1 MAKSDEKR
9 NIYWFSELGI
19 GDVPAVGGKNAS
31 LGEMFA
37 NLTGKGVM
45 VPDGYAVSAYA
56 YDDYVE
62 SSGVKSQIKS
72 ILEGLEVQNTS
83 DLESRGQKI
92 RDLINGTPLPGGLS
106 KDITAA
112 YDELSKRYGM
122 EVDTAVRS
130 SATAEDLPD
139 ASFAGQQDTYLN
151 VRGHDM
157 LLESCRA
164 CFASLFTARAIYY
177 REINDFDHFSVSLS
191 IAVQKM
197 VRSDLAA
204 AGVMFSIDTESG
216 FKDVVYITSG
226 YGLGENVVGGEINP
240 DEWYVHKPTLKE
252 GKKSIIYAHLDDKQ
266 QKMIYTDTGT
276 HGKGTANVPVPV
288 EEQEK
293 FSLDEEEVLKL
304 AQWATIIED
313 HYSEEAGYYKP
324 MDMEWAK
331 DGQTGDLFI
340 VQARPET
347 VVSRRDTGVIKRIV
361 LEKTGP
367 VLAEG
372 MAVGEYIGTGKAAV
386 IKSTENI
393 KDFKEGMVLVTE
405 MTDPD
410 WVPIMKIASA
420 IVTDT
425 GGRTC
430 HAAII
435 SREMGIPCVVGTGN
449 ASKNVTDGE
458 EITVSC
464 AGGAKGIIYKG
475 ILPYKEQEFRLADLK
490 MPSLPLYFHLSD
502 PDRAFPDARYPNAG
516 VGLLRIDE
524 VIRDEVKV
532 HPKACLEYPD
542 EDPQAIDAVSTGYP
556 DKKEYFVTKLAQ
568 SVARV
573 AAAVYPKPVRALLSD
588 ATSAEMRKLIGGS
601 VHPHTDGNPMLGT
614 RGAGRYTDFDY
625 DEAFA
630 LELQA
635 LARVRNEMGL
645 DNLSLILPACQTS
658 REVDDLMEA
667 LSSNGLERGNGNL
680 EMHLLCR
687 TPAQMLTLDQ
697 FADSVDGFLFNVG
710 DIARLAQGIDPVS
723 ILMADYFSETHPA
736 ALALV
741 ETGLDEAKRLGK
753 PAGLVNMSSGVQGVR
768 DFSAQPLM
776 KKADYAVIRSD
787 MVPDVREAFLDAEGK

>member
-1 MAKSDEKR
+1 MAKTDDKR
-9 NIYWFSELGI
+9 YIYWFSELGI

-37 NLTGKGVM
+37 NLTGKGVRI
-45 VPDGYAVSAYA
+45 PDGYAVSAYA
-56 YDDYVE
+56 YDYYVE
-62 SSGVKSQIKS
+62 SSGVKSQIAS
-72 ILEGLEVQNTS
+72 ILKGLEVQNTS
-83 DLESRGQKI
+83 DLESRGKEI
-92 RDLINGTPLPGGLS
+92 RDLINGTTLPADLQGE
-106 KDITAA
+106 ITAA

-151 VRGHDM
+151 VRGHEM

-164 CFASLFTARAIYY
+164 CFASLFTDRAIYY
-177 REINDFDHFSVSLS
+177 REVNAFDHFSVSLS

-216 FKDVVYITSG
+216 FRDVVFITSG
-226 YGLGENVVGGEINP
+226 YGLGENVVGGNINP
-240 DEWYVHKPTLKE
+240 DEWYVHKPTLKV
-252 GKKSIIYAHLDDKQ
+252 GKKSIIYAHLDDKN
-266 QKMIYTDTGT
+266 QKMIYTESGT
-276 HGKGTANVPVPV
+276 HGKGTENVPVPV

-293 FSLDEEEVLKL
+293 FSLNEEEVLKL
-304 AQWATIIED
+304 AQWAAIIED

-347 VVSRRDTGVIKRIV
+347 VVSRRDTGVIKRTV

-372 MAVGEYIGTGKAAV
+372 MAVGEMIGTGQAAV
-386 IKSTENI
+386 IKSAENI
-393 KDFKEGMVLVTE
+393 KDFKAGMVLVTE
-405 MTDPD
+405 ITDPD

-420 IVTDT
+420 IVTDI

-435 SREMGIPCVVGTGN
+435 SREMGIPCVVGTGDG
-449 ASKNVTDGE
+449 SKNIPNGE

-464 AGGAKGIIYKG
+464 AGGAKGVIYKG
-475 ILPYKEQEFRLADLK
+475 ILPYNEQEFRLDELV
-490 MPSLPLYFHLSD
+490 MPSLPLFFHLSD
-502 PDRAFPDARYPNAG
+502 PDRAFPDVRYPNAG

-532 HPKACLEYPD
+532 HPQACLEYPD
-542 EDPQAIDAVSTGYP
+542 EDSERIDAVSAGYP
-556 DKKEYFVTKLAQ
+556 DKKEYFVSKLAQ
-568 SVARV
+568 SVGRI
-573 AAAVYPKPVRALLSD
+573 AAAVHPKPVRALLSD
-588 ATSAEMRKLIGGS
+588 ATTAEMRKLIGGS
-601 VHPHTDGNPMLGT
+601 LHPHNDDNPMLGT

-635 LARVRNEMGL
+635 LARVRNVMGL

-658 REVDDLMEA
+658 QEVNDIMDA
-667 LSSNGLERGNGNL
+667 LSSAGLERGNGNL
-680 EMHLLCR
+680 EVHLLCR
-687 TPAQMLTLDQ
+687 TPAQLLTLDQ

-710 DIARLAQGIDPVS
+710 DIARLAQGIDPASV
-723 ILMADYFSETHPA
+723 LMGPYFNEKHPA
-736 ALALV
+736 VLSLV
-741 ETGLDEAKRLGK
+741 ETGLEEAKRLNK
-753 PAGLVNMSSGVQGVR
+753 SAGLSNLSSGVQGVR
-768 DFSAQPLM
+768 DFAALSLM
-776 KKADYAVIRSD
+776 RKADYAVIRSD
-787 MVPDVREAFLDAEGK
+787 ILPDVREAFLEAEGN